1 MDRMT
6 TAPTL
11 ATSPA
16 ARPAE
21 LCEAHGHLPW
31 LGKALSMLS
40 LEGCTSV
47 RDSLDRIAARAAT
60 MTPGAWLQVHSARY
74 EGWAERRWMTRDE
87 LDRATGDRPTLVMS
101 FDHHAV
107 FANSAALAAA
117 NIDRSTP
124 DPAGGII
131 ERVSSGAN
139 SGEPTGLLLEAA
151 AFSTWALAPEPPESG
166 RQAQI
171 TAALDHLAALGFL
184 EMHDLASPHW
194 LGPLLATLEREHRLP
209 LRVGLYGLLDDIE
222 AIAATRSTWE
232 SPRVRLLGGKIFTDG
247 TLNSRTAWV
256 LEPYAESP
264 PDLKHGKPLMT
275 PKEITNAAERCL
287 RLNLGMAMHAIGDGA
302 VRACLDGISQ
312 ITPSLRLSVSPSLPI
327 RIEHAELIAPA
338 DVPRFA
344 ELGVV
349 ASVQPCHL
357 LADIEA
363 LHRAVPGQLD
373 RVMPWKSLIRSG
385 LVPGKTLLFG
395 SDVPIVRANAED
407 SIQAAVERRRAGMT
421 AREAINPDEA
431 IDEATAW
438 ACFATRMV

>member
-1 MDRMT
+1 MT
-6 TAPTL
+6 TARTL
-11 ATSPA
+11 INPPA

-47 RDSLDRIAARAAT
+47 HESLDRIAARAAT
-60 MTPGAWLQVHSARY
+60 MIPDAWLQVHSARY
-74 EGWAERRWMTRDE
+74 EGWNERRWMTRDE
-87 LDRATGDRPTLVMS
+87 LDRATGARPTLVMS

-131 ERVSSGAN
+131 ERVSSGPH

-151 AFSTWALAPEPPESG
+151 AFSTWAVAPEPPESR

-171 TAALDHLAALGFL
+171 TAALDHLAALGFK
-184 EMHDLASPHW
+184 EMHDLASPRW
-194 LGPLLATLEREHRLP
+194 LGPLLAMLERENRLP

-222 AIAATRSTWE
+222 AIAATRTTWE

-264 PDLKHGKPLMT
+264 PDLRHGKPLMT
-275 PKEITNAAERCL
+275 PRQITDAAEKCL
-287 RLNLGMAMHAIGDGA
+287 RLNLGLAMHAIGDGA
-302 VRACLDGISQ
+302 VRACLDGIAS
-312 ITPSLRLSVSPSLPI
+312 IAPSLRRSVASSLPL
-327 RIEHAELIAPA
+327 RIEHAELIAST
-338 DVPRFA
+338 DIPRFA
-344 ELGVV
+344 ELGVT

-373 RVMPWKSLIRSG
+373 RVMPWKSLINSG
-385 LVPGKTLLFG
+385 LMPGKTLLFG
-395 SDVPIVRANAED
+395 SDVPIVRANPED
-407 SIQAAVERRRAGMT
+407 SIQAAVARRRPEMHE
-421 AREAINPDEA
+421 RDAIHSTEA
-431 IDEATAW
+431 IDEATVW
-438 ACFATRMV
+438 VCFGTRMV